1 MAGVAQG
8 LSEFRAESVPQLD
21 PLFRTMTRVASCV
34 QVTLARVWAALGLW
48 SRMRLLWSVIG
59 TGIFMPDA
67 DEMRDMIE
75 GLKEADVMTEV

>member
-1 MAGVAQG
+1 MERLEAPVHIMAHAA
-8 LSEFRAESVPQLD
+8 F
-21 PLFRTMTRVASCV
+21 CV

-59 TGIFMPDA
+59 TGIFMPAA

-75 GLKEADVMTEV
+75 GLKEADVMTEVCHCRPAEPAWCW

>member
-1 MAGVAQG
+1 MQRLEPLVRMTAHVA
-8 LSEFRAESVPQLD
+8 PW
-21 PLFRTMTRVASCV
+21 V

-48 SRMRLLWSVIG
+48 SRIRLLWSVIG
-59 TGIFMPDA
+59 TGIFMPAA

>member
-1 MAGVAQG
+1 M
-8 LSEFRAESVPQLD
+8 ESLRRLD
-21 PLFRTMTRVASCV
+21 PLVRVPTHVAFSV

>member
-1 MAGVAQG
+1 MSGALVHVPTHVA
-8 LSEFRAESVPQLD
+8 L
-21 PLFRTMTRVASCV
+21 CV

-67 DEMRDMIE
+67 DEMRGMIE